1 LAALNLSGSRT
12 KTTSVCEADIDAGSR
27 LIGKKKAKQA
37 AHRSITAVGCSTDSR
52 LEKQE
57 GGLSATTEALG
68 PRSRKRPANHHLTEH
83 ILHAKGHQ
91 RKAVVTNG
99 PISFTEA
106 VTGVSASSL
115 TATDGT
121 VASVSPVDSSH
132 HHRGQSE
139 PRLASGAVA
148 LSLVAGGATDAAGN
162 VAVAAGAAA
171 AVTVNVAGPAAVRRA
186 VWNGLNPS
194 SPGIRRKP

>member
-1 LAALNLSGSRT
+1 VRRPSALSKITETARESPLNRT
-12 KTTSVCEADIDAGSR
+12 Y
-27 LIGKKKAKQA
+27 
-37 AHRSITAVGCSTDSR
+37 ITRQRA
-52 LEKQE
+52 
-57 GGLSATTEALG
+57 
-68 PRSRKRPANHHLTEH
+68 P
-83 ILHAKGHQ
+83 AKGSGDQWPDQFH
-91 RKAVVTNG
+91 RDLHRG
-99 PISFTEA
+99 
-106 VTGVSASSL
+106 GDGSL
-115 TATDGT
+115 GQQPHRDRRHGGERIAGGFQ
-121 VASVSPVDSSH
+121 PL

-171 AVTVNVAGPAAVRRA
+171 VTVNVAGPAAVRRA